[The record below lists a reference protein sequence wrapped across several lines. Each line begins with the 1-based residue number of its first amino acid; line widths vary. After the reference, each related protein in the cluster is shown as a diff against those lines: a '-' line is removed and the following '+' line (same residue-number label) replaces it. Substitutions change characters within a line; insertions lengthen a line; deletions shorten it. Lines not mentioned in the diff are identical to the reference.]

1 MPIAGAA
8 KEINEMF
15 YRLAVDI
22 GGTFTDFALADEKS
36 GRVAIFKQLTS
47 SDDPSKAVL
56 EGSRHLLD
64 KEKVGFG
71 QLSTITHGT
80 TLVTNAVI
88 ERKGAQTAMV
98 TTRGFKDVLDIAS
111 ERRYDLF
118 DLRLIF
124 PTPLIPRGL
133 RFEVDERISYTGE
146 VAGKLDPDHLAEAL
160 KVLDVEGIE
169 SVAVCLL
176 HSYLNDSHEQ
186 MIRSAIEKEYPQL
199 YVSTSAQVFPFM
211 REYERFTTTAA
222 NAYVQPV
229 VDRYLA
235 GLERG
240 FQELGFTGRLYIMT
254 SSGGTVTPG
263 TARRFP
269 VRMLESGPAAGVLMS
284 AHMGR
289 GLELPNLLSYD
300 MGGTTAKGCL
310 IRNGAPR
317 KEYQMEVA
325 RVHEFKQGSGLPI
338 KTPVID
344 MIEIGSGGG
353 SIAKVDQRGLIR
365 VGPHSAGADPG
376 PACYKQGGTE
386 ATLTDANLVLGY
398 LDPDFFVGGRMSLD
412 LEAAKQAVK
421 ENIADPLGLDVV
433 DAAWGI
439 HEIINEDCARAFRVH
454 ASERGVDYRNCTM
467 VAFGGSGPVHAL
479 RISRKLKIPRAVFPF
494 GAGVFSAFGLLVS
507 PLSFDS
513 LKSYRLLYQELTAQ
527 IFEEIFGALEK
538 ESSGLLMQ
546 AGVAEKDI
554 TLIRRLDI
562 RYLGQG
568 FEVEVALPE
577 TRDLS
582 GLVRQIPELFEDQYQ
597 KRYSLSLIN
606 EPIEIINWKIEATS
620 ITHKAGGEYQPEKE
634 AAGEFAAKGTRQVFF
649 SETRGYVQTPVYDR
663 YILPRGARLKGPAVI
678 EEEESTCIIGP
689 GDTVT
694 VDARYNLVAEIN
706 REGVND

>member
-1 MPIAGAA
+1 MS
-8 KEINEMF
+8 

-22 GGTFTDFALADEKS
+22 GGTFTDFALVDESS
-36 GRVAIFKQLTS
+36 GRIAIFKQLTS
-47 SDDPSKAVL
+47 QADPSKSVF
-56 EGSRHLLD
+56 EGAKRLLAD
-64 KEKVGFG
+64 EGVAYK

-88 ERKGAQTAMV
+88 ERKGARTAMI

-124 PTPLIPRGL
+124 PAPLISRGL
-133 RFEVDERISYTGE
+133 RFEVDERISYSGDIVKPLDADQLVE
-146 VAGKLDPDHLAEAL
+146 VMKQIAAE
-160 KVLDVEGIE
+160 DGIQ
-169 SVAVCLL
+169 SVAICLL
-176 HSYLNDSHEQ
+176 HSYLNDNHER
-186 MIRSAIEKEYPQL
+186 IARAFIEREYPQL
-199 YVSTSAQVFPFM
+199 YISTSAEVFPFM

-235 GLERG
+235 ALEEG
-240 FQELGFTGRLYIMT
+240 FKELGFDGQLYIMT
-254 SSGGTVTPG
+254 SSGGTVTPH

-284 AHMGR
+284 THMG
-289 GLELPNLLSYD
+289 GNINLPNLLSYD

-344 MIEIGSGGG
+344 MIEIGAGGG
-353 SIAKVDQRGLIR
+353 SIAEVDQRGLIR

-376 PACYKQGGTE
+376 PACYRQGGTQ

-398 LDPDFFVGGRMSLD
+398 LDPDFFVGGRMRLD
-412 LEAAKQAVK
+412 AVAARRAIQK
-421 ENIADPLGLDVV
+421 NIADPLDLDFVE
-433 DAAWGI
+433 AAWGI

-467 VAFGGSGPVHAL
+467 IAFGGSGPIHAL

-513 LKSYRLLYQELTAQ
+513 LRSHRLPYEELTPRL
-527 IFEEIFGALEK
+527 FSEIFGPLEK
-538 ESSGLLMQ
+538 ESAGLLLQ
-546 AGVAEKDI
+546 AGVAEADI
-554 TLIRRLDI
+554 RIVRRMDM

-568 FEVEVALPE
+568 FEIEVTLPE
-577 TRDLS
+577 GDNVPDMVNRVPDL
-582 GLVRQIPELFEDQYQ
+582 FAAQYQ
-597 KRYSLSLIN
+597 KRYSISLVD
-606 EPIEIINWKIEATS
+606 EPLEIVNWKIEVFS
-620 ITHKAGGEYQPEKE
+620 RTHGIGGEYQPEETTETLQVSKD
-634 AAGEFAAKGTRQVFF
+634 TRKVFF
-649 SETRGYVQTPVYDR
+649 QEASGYLEVPVYDR
-663 YILPRGARLKGPAVI
+663 YVLRPGDNLKGPAVI
-678 EEEESTCIIGP
+678 EERESTCIIGP
-689 GDTVT
+689 GDAVSIDT
-694 VDARYNLVAEIN
+694 RYNLVAKIGTEDEN
-706 REGVND
+706 E